1 MWEGPLL
8 ELDVRL
14 WLQERS
20 RRMQRSRFLHE
31 PAPSSGQSWRSC
43 LARDLVSLGVW
54 LDPQAAAGVPRA
66 QPLRR

>member
-20 RRMQRSRFLHE
+20 RRMQRSRLVQE
-31 PAPSSGQSWRSC
+31 SAPSSGQSWRSC
-43 LARDLVSLGVW
+43 LARELVSIGVW
-54 LDPQAAAGVPRA
+54 LDPQAAAGVSRA
-66 QPLRR
+66 QLLRR

>member
-31 PAPSSGQSWRSC
+31 PVPSSGQSWRSC
-43 LARDLVSLGVW
+43 LARELVSLGVW
-54 LDPQAAAGVPRA
+54 LDPQAAAGVPQA
-66 QPLRR
+66 QLLRR